1 MTGARDVAR
10 AVNHLEVVA
19 DLVAR
24 EPADACA
31 LVARELLVH
40 EKVHVT
46 VRVHDLGMARLG
58 PERNEGGVCRKALG
72 LVEHLCARR
81 HRRGRGSGS
90 RHVDLLLVALVERG
104 ERNGPQVLLLVRV
117 ALLLGEGLLG
127 VAEARIQLVSNRARP
142 GLGLLPD
149 SGRVGRR
156 DRGPGRGR
164 SLRSGGCL
172 GLGRR
177 LGRARLL
184 RRDVL
189 GRARL
194 LGLPDGPGG
203 SGLGRGL
210 GREEHGAV
218 ARHGVLDRLA
228 AERGGGHRADVCA
241 ERLVPPAL
249 AHIAHRAVSA
259 GDHGQAVHLRGA
271 EALGQHAG
279 DALGAGAHALGER
292 ARAHIPFRNVDVVAR
307 GLGTCLPGAPG
318 VLDGRLRL
326 LGVGDGLDADVAGLL
341 PLAHGRGT
349 GLRGARGRLVG
360 SGRGGA
366 GGASHGLV
374 HGGHGRGNLVTC
386 GAGGHGVRHDGRD
399 ATCDDGTDDAAGG
412 KRERRVR
419 RGNLVAHDR
428 KRLRARGDAPC
439 ASSGQVVVILEK
451 FVESIIGIPFAIV
464 DATGCMVCIGRLE
477 GILSAKDE
485 HFGDKTYKA
494 TNIANS
500 VSDKSILDVDYVIEF
515 DNIKFAYKEG
525 ENVLND
531 VSFKI
536 KNGENIAI
544 VGSSGGGKTTIF
556 RLLCGLYHASAGTYK
571 LYGMDINEWNIESAR
586 ENMAL
591 VSQDTFLFPGTIEE
605 NIRYGNTNA
614 THDEVVN
621 ACKDARIH
629 DFIEGLAD
637 GYETVI
643 SEGGSQLSGGQRQRI
658 AIARAILK
666 NTPIL
671 LLDEPTSAIDE
682 GTEQLIQDAL
692 DRLCKGKTSITI
704 AHRLSTIKDADRI
717 IVLQYGR
724 IVETGTHKQLLDMG
738 GVYAEMYAE
747 G

>member
-1 MTGARDVAR
+1 MNQKFNLKTNNFIKNMLRYSY
-10 AVNHLEVVA
+10 LII
-19 DLVAR
+19 
-24 EPADACA
+24 
-31 LVARELLVH
+31 
-40 EKVHVT
+40 
-46 VRVHDLGMARLG
+46 M
-58 PERNEGGVCRKALG
+58 
-72 LVEHLCARR
+72 
-81 HRRGRGSGS
+81 
-90 RHVDLLLVALVERG
+90 
-104 ERNGPQVLLLVRV
+104 
-117 ALLLGEGLLG
+117 ALLLNAVVNEIIVSANKIISVNIDYMLSGEAVDIGSIIEKFIYLTLSG
-127 VAEARIQLVSNRARP
+127 FVLSFAGSRLSLKYAVRVINSYRKQISSKLYRIDYSYYDNAGTATIINKVNSDIAEAENFLTEHFATIITNITAALIYANYVRRINVVLFVAVVVSYPLVIWLSNILVKKMRDVSKVYRLKVDAMLGIDHEAIMGYQIIKAF
-142 GLGLLPD
+142 GLQKYFENRMHNASEELVETEQIRTGI
-149 SGRVGRR
+149 SNTAIVI
-156 DRGPGRGR
+156 
-164 SLRSGGCL
+164 
-172 GLGRR
+172 RR
-177 LGRARLL
+177 LIQWIPSIL
-184 RRDVL
+184 
-189 GRARL
+189 
-194 LGLPDGPGG
+194 
-203 SGLGRGL
+203 
-210 GREEHGAV
+210 
-218 ARHGVLDRLA
+218 
-228 AERGGGHRADVCA
+228 CA
-241 ERLVPPAL
+241 FLSIWLV
-249 AHIAHRAVSA
+249 RN
-259 GDHGQAVHLRGA
+259 GQLTV
-271 EALGQHAG
+271 
-279 DALGAGAHALGER
+279 GE
-292 ARAHIPFRNVDVVAR
+292 
-307 GLGTCLPGAPG
+307 
-318 VLDGRLRL
+318 
-326 LGVGDGLDADVAGLL
+326 
-341 PLAHGRGT
+341 
-349 GLRGARGRLVG
+349 LVG
-360 SGRGGA
+360 F
-366 GGASHGLV
+366 
-374 HGGHGRGNLVTC
+374 
-386 GAGGHGVRHDGRD
+386 
-399 ATCDDGTDDAAGG
+399 
-412 KRERRVR
+412 
-419 RGNLVAHDR
+419 
-428 KRLRARGDAPC
+428 
-439 ASSGQVVVILEK
+439 VVILEK

-485 HFGDKTYKA
+485 YYGDKTEPDILSIKTIRYKEKCKKESNKCMENKITKEESNIHIENQKNITTKEQNHKIKIQQTQIRENIYQT
-494 TNIANS
+494 TNITNK
-500 VSDKSILDVDYVIEF
+500 VSGEYGLDYAIEF

-605 NIRYGNTNA
+605 NIRYGNINA

-717 IVLQYGR
+717 IVLQHGR
-724 IVETGTHKQLLDMG
+724 IVEAGTHKQLLDMG
-738 GVYAEMYAE
+738 GVYAGMYAE

>member
-1 MTGARDVAR
+1 M
-10 AVNHLEVVA
+10 NQKFNL
-19 DLVAR
+19 
-24 EPADACA
+24 
-31 LVARELLVH
+31 
-40 EKVHVT
+40 
-46 VRVHDLGMARLG
+46 
-58 PERNEGGVCRKALG
+58 KANNFIKNMLRYSY
-72 LVEHLCARR
+72 LIIM
-81 HRRGRGSGS
+81 
-90 RHVDLLLVALVERG
+90 
-104 ERNGPQVLLLVRV
+104 
-117 ALLLGEGLLG
+117 ALLLNAVVNEIIVSANKIISVNIDYMLSGEAVDIGSIIEKFIYLTLSG
-127 VAEARIQLVSNRARP
+127 FVLSFAGSRLSLKYAVRVINSYRKQISCKLYRIDYSYYDNAGTATIINKVNSDIAEAENFLTEHFSTIITNITAALIYANYVRRINVVLFVAVVVSYPLVIWLSNILVKKMRDVSKVYRLKVDAMLGIDHEAIMGYQIIKVFGLQKYFENRMHRASEELVETEQIRT
-142 GLGLLPD
+142 GI
-149 SGRVGRR
+149 SNTAIVI
-156 DRGPGRGR
+156 
-164 SLRSGGCL
+164 
-172 GLGRR
+172 RR
-177 LGRARLL
+177 LIQWIPSIL
-184 RRDVL
+184 
-189 GRARL
+189 
-194 LGLPDGPGG
+194 
-203 SGLGRGL
+203 
-210 GREEHGAV
+210 
-218 ARHGVLDRLA
+218 
-228 AERGGGHRADVCA
+228 CA
-241 ERLVPPAL
+241 FLSIWLV
-249 AHIAHRAVSA
+249 RN
-259 GDHGQAVHLRGA
+259 GQLTV
-271 EALGQHAG
+271 
-279 DALGAGAHALGER
+279 GE
-292 ARAHIPFRNVDVVAR
+292 
-307 GLGTCLPGAPG
+307 
-318 VLDGRLRL
+318 
-326 LGVGDGLDADVAGLL
+326 
-341 PLAHGRGT
+341 
-349 GLRGARGRLVG
+349 LVG
-360 SGRGGA
+360 F
-366 GGASHGLV
+366 
-374 HGGHGRGNLVTC
+374 
-386 GAGGHGVRHDGRD
+386 
-399 ATCDDGTDDAAGG
+399 
-412 KRERRVR
+412 
-419 RGNLVAHDR
+419 
-428 KRLRARGDAPC
+428 
-439 ASSGQVVVILEK
+439 VVILEK

-485 HFGDKTYKA
+485 HFGDKTE
-494 TNIANS
+494 
-500 VSDKSILDVDYVIEF
+500 SDISHNKTVTSNVENDISDRHSSDYAIEF

-724 IVETGTHKQLLDMG
+724 IVETGTHKQLLDIG